1 MACGLNSRGSRAL
14 EHRLHRCGTQS
25 SLPWSTW
32 DLPPP
37 GIEPMALA
45 WAGGFFTTEPPG
57 RPRVLCS
64 TLRIVSESESS
75 VQFSSVA
82 QWCPILCDSM
92 DCSTPGFPVHHQP
105 LELAQTHVH

>member
-1 MACGLNSRGSRAL
+1 MACGLSSRGSQAL
-14 EHRLHRCGTQS
+14 EHRLHCGTQPS
-25 SLPWSTW
+25 VPWSTW
-32 DLPPP
+32 DLPRP

-57 RPRVLCS
+57 RPGVLCS